1 MGETYSYGGFLVAVE
16 RGAGRVRRMEILG
29 TAPRGAKP
37 LPRDLELD
45 YTSFTPFRRAVS
57 EKAREIP
64 PGKVATYGELA
75 RAAGVE
81 GGARAVGQ
89 VMAENPFPI
98 VVPCHRVVRSDRSV
112 GGYFYGQA
120 MKVRLLEWEGV
131 RVEGGK
137 VREECVF
144 RWRR

>member
-1 MGETYSYGGFLVAVE
+1 METYGYGGYLVAVE
-16 RGAGRVRRMEILG
+16 LEAGKVKRMEILG

-45 YTSFTPFRRAVS
+45 YGSFTPFRRAVS

-75 RAAGVE
+75 SAAGAE

-131 RVEGGK
+131 RIEGGM
-137 VREECVF
+137 VRKEHF
-144 RWRR
+144 FQW